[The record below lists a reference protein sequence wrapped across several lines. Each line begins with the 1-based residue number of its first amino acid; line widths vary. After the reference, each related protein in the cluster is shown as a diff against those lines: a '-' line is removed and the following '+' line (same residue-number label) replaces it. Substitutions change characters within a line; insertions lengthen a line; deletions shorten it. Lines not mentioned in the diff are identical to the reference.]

1 VNRKKISILAQIIAL
16 LSFGFSLKAQEHVAP
31 VNYNPFLKTDKKE
44 LKALQRT
51 TAASLPFFDD
61 FTTYGVFPDNSK
73 WTDNEVYINN
83 TMGIAPITR
92 GVATFDALNAKGLP
106 YDTTNRYSVI
116 YADSLTSVPIDLS
129 GHTPGD
135 SVYLSFFYQPA
146 GNGFAPDAGD
156 SLQLYMLQKNGV
168 WRQVWAIDGDTLQ
181 PFVQVMVPVI
191 DTQFFYDNF
200 QFRFINI
207 ASININ
213 DDIWNLDYVRLDANR
228 NINDTAVNDVAFSE
242 NPGFMLNDLTYMPYR
257 HFLVNPAAV
266 RATTQAVYVRNN
278 YSTPKSLVFSLD
290 ANETTTGTHLS
301 SASNNPLAIGNY
313 SDLQTSVNVYT
324 NTIPSPGTF
333 NKVIFENKFALSG
346 TAASEP
352 KANDTIIQQQ
362 IFDNY
367 LAYDDGTAEKSY
379 FLNLFST
386 LPGKIAVEYNLAE
399 PDTIWGIS
407 VYFGRQ
413 VPTGSSKF
421 FSAIV
426 YASIT
431 ENSPAESIVYE
442 EDLLQPSYADTVNH
456 FWNYRFTV
464 PVIMPAG
471 QFYIGTMQPA
481 LSGSDSLYIGL
492 DMNRVGGNHAYY
504 NVLDNWVSSSVSGA
518 LMIRPILGTS
528 FTPTGVND
536 VANSKETMIVYPNP
550 ANDLIYLSQSNNAK
564 PFNFEITDIAGRVVL
579 KGQTS
584 NDKAIGISNFSDGI
598 YIVKTMYVDGQ
609 WSQPKKIV
617 KL

>member
-1 VNRKKISILAQIIAL
+1 MLT
-16 LSFGFSLKAQEHVAP
+16 FGFSLKAQEHVAP
-31 VNYNPFLKTDKKE
+31 VNYNPFVKTAKKE
-44 LKALQRT
+44 LKPLQRT

-61 FTTYGVFPDNSK
+61 FTTYSALPDKNN
-73 WTDNEVYINN
+73 WMENEVYINN
-83 TMGIAPITR
+83 TMGVAPITR
-92 GVATFDALNAKGLP
+92 GVATFDALNANGVP
-106 YDTTNRYSVI
+106 YDSLNRNAVG

-135 SVYLSFFYQPA
+135 SLYLSFFYQPA
-146 GNGFAPDAGD
+146 GMGFAPDAGD
-156 SLQLYMLQKNGV
+156 SLELYMLQRNGE
-168 WRQVWAIDGDTLQ
+168 WRQVWSVDGDTSV
-181 PFVQVMVPVI
+181 PFAQVMIPVT
-191 DTQFFYDNF
+191 DTEFFYSQF
-200 QFRFINI
+200 QFRFVNI

-213 DDIWNLDYVRLDANR
+213 DDIWNLDYVRFDANR

-257 HFLVNPAAV
+257 HFLVNPNSF
-266 RATTQAVYVRNN
+266 RANTQNVYVRNN

-290 ANETTTGTHLS
+290 ANETTTGAHLS
-301 SASNNPLAIGNY
+301 SSSNNPLAIGNY
-313 SDLQTSVNVYT
+313 TDLQTSVNVYT
-324 NTIPSPGTF
+324 NTIASPGTY

-346 TAASEP
+346 TAATEP

-386 LPGKIAVEYNLAE
+386 LPGKIAIEYNLAQ

-407 VYFGRQ
+407 IYFGRQ
-413 VPTGSSKF
+413 VPMGTNKF

-431 ENSPAESIVYE
+431 PNSPAESVVYE
-442 EDLLQPSYADTVNH
+442 EDLLQPSYDSVNH
-456 FWNYRFTV
+456 FWNYRFTT
-464 PVIMPAG
+464 PVLMPAG
-471 QFYIGTMQPA
+471 QFYIGTLQPA

-492 DMNRVGGNHAYY
+492 DLNRVGGNHAYY

-518 LMIRPILGTS
+518 LMIRPILGEN
-528 FTPTGVND
+528 FTPTAVAD
-536 VANSKETMIVYPNP
+536 VHTPKATVVYPNP
-550 ANDLIYLSQSNNAK
+550 ANDVIYLSQLNSTK
-564 PFNFEITDIAGRVVL
+564 PFNFEIADIQGRIVL

-584 NDKAIGISNFSDGI
+584 NDKPIGISNFSPGVYTVRSMQND
-598 YIVKTMYVDGQ
+598 Q
-609 WSQPKKIV
+609 WTQPEKIV